1 MKIFD
6 LDSPLMNVLN
16 KMADL
21 MWLNILT
28 LICCIPVIT
37 AGAALTSMHY
47 VALKIVR
54 NEESYI
60 TRSFFKSFKTNF
72 RQATLIWLLLM
83 LVAAILG
90 GDYYIITKS
99 GMQFS
104 QVLVV
109 LIMAAGVL
117 VICTSLYVFPVLAKF
132 DNTILNTIKNAFFMA
147 EQERMLSYHD
157 FLWTQLRVIQKRWW
171 VLQFMILVA
180 LWIALSSIHD
190 EIYLKR
196 SMGVVATLFVILI
209 IPELWKNR
217 SCECMEIEAASYY
230 SLKQVYATRMLLFG
244 ITDIFFITVFL
255 GVASAGLH
263 YELSELVVQFLFP
276 LCVTACICFGIL
288 CSKHA
293 FSETV
298 AIVLCVIWSA
308 VWLFIVLNENVYI
321 MVTVPI
327 WSALL
332 GVTILF
338 IAFAI
343 YRILK
348 NCNQYLEVSFDEI
361 RA

>member
-132 DNTILNTIKNAFFMA
+132 DNTIMGTIRNAFIMSILQLPKTVVMFVMA
-147 EQERMLSYHD
+147 FFPLIIYLVSLRLIPIISLPAYASAMLYNKFFQKLEDQLLSEQEPAPEISPEED
-157 FLWTQLRVIQKRWW
+157 ERV
-171 VLQFMILVA
+171 F
-180 LWIALSSIHD
+180 HD
-190 EIYLKR
+190 ELD
-196 SMGVVATLFVILI
+196 
-209 IPELWKNR
+209 E
-217 SCECMEIEAASYY
+217 
-230 SLKQVYATRMLLFG
+230 SLK
-244 ITDIFFITVFL
+244 TDV
-255 GVASAGLH
+255 
-263 YELSELVVQFLFP
+263 
-276 LCVTACICFGIL
+276 
-288 CSKHA
+288 K
-293 FSETV
+293 
-298 AIVLCVIWSA
+298 
-308 VWLFIVLNENVYI
+308 
-321 MVTVPI
+321 
-327 WSALL
+327 
-332 GVTILF
+332 
-338 IAFAI
+338 
-343 YRILK
+343 
-348 NCNQYLEVSFDEI
+348 
-361 RA
+361 

>member
-132 DNTILNTIKNAFFMA
+132 DNTIMGTIRNAFIMSILQLPKTVVMFVMA
-147 EQERMLSYHD
+147 FFPLIIYLVSFLFGFSLPAYASAMLYNKFFQKLEDQLLSEQEPAPEISPEED
-157 FLWTQLRVIQKRWW
+157 ERV
-171 VLQFMILVA
+171 F
-180 LWIALSSIHD
+180 HD
-190 EIYLKR
+190 ELD
-196 SMGVVATLFVILI
+196 
-209 IPELWKNR
+209 E
-217 SCECMEIEAASYY
+217 
-230 SLKQVYATRMLLFG
+230 SLK
-244 ITDIFFITVFL
+244 TDV
-255 GVASAGLH
+255 
-263 YELSELVVQFLFP
+263 
-276 LCVTACICFGIL
+276 
-288 CSKHA
+288 K
-293 FSETV
+293 
-298 AIVLCVIWSA
+298 
-308 VWLFIVLNENVYI
+308 
-321 MVTVPI
+321 
-327 WSALL
+327 
-332 GVTILF
+332 
-338 IAFAI
+338 
-343 YRILK
+343 
-348 NCNQYLEVSFDEI
+348 
-361 RA
+361 

>member
-37 AGAALTSMHY
+37 VGAALTSMHY

-104 QVLVV
+104 QVLIV

-132 DNTILNTIKNAFFMA
+132 DNTIMGTIRNAFIMSILQLPKTVVMFVMA
-147 EQERMLSYHD
+147 FFPLIIYLVSLRLIPIIFLFGFSLPAYASAMLYNKFFRKLEDQLLSEQEPAPEISPEED
-157 FLWTQLRVIQKRWW
+157 ERV
-171 VLQFMILVA
+171 F
-180 LWIALSSIHD
+180 HD
-190 EIYLKR
+190 ELD
-196 SMGVVATLFVILI
+196 
-209 IPELWKNR
+209 E
-217 SCECMEIEAASYY
+217 
-230 SLKQVYATRMLLFG
+230 SLK
-244 ITDIFFITVFL
+244 TDV
-255 GVASAGLH
+255 
-263 YELSELVVQFLFP
+263 
-276 LCVTACICFGIL
+276 
-288 CSKHA
+288 K
-293 FSETV
+293 
-298 AIVLCVIWSA
+298 
-308 VWLFIVLNENVYI
+308 
-321 MVTVPI
+321 
-327 WSALL
+327 
-332 GVTILF
+332 
-338 IAFAI
+338 
-343 YRILK
+343 
-348 NCNQYLEVSFDEI
+348 
-361 RA
+361 

>member
-60 TRSFFKSFKTNF
+60 TRSFFKPLRPISA
-72 RQATLIWLLLM
+72 RQPIWLLLM

-132 DNTILNTIKNAFFMA
+132 DNTIMGTIRNAFIMSILQLPKTVVMFVMA
-147 EQERMLSYHD
+147 FFPLIIYLVSLRLIPIIFLFGFSLPAYASAMLYNKFFQKLEDQLLSEQEPAPEISPEED
-157 FLWTQLRVIQKRWW
+157 ERV
-171 VLQFMILVA
+171 F
-180 LWIALSSIHD
+180 HD
-190 EIYLKR
+190 ELD
-196 SMGVVATLFVILI
+196 
-209 IPELWKNR
+209 E
-217 SCECMEIEAASYY
+217 
-230 SLKQVYATRMLLFG
+230 SLK
-244 ITDIFFITVFL
+244 TDV
-255 GVASAGLH
+255 
-263 YELSELVVQFLFP
+263 
-276 LCVTACICFGIL
+276 
-288 CSKHA
+288 K
-293 FSETV
+293 
-298 AIVLCVIWSA
+298 
-308 VWLFIVLNENVYI
+308 
-321 MVTVPI
+321 
-327 WSALL
+327 
-332 GVTILF
+332 
-338 IAFAI
+338 
-343 YRILK
+343 
-348 NCNQYLEVSFDEI
+348 
-361 RA
+361 

>member
-132 DNTILNTIKNAFFMA
+132 DNTIMGTIRNAFIMSILQLPKTVVMFVMA
-147 EQERMLSYHD
+147 FFPL
-157 FLWTQLRVIQKRWW
+157 I
-171 VLQFMILVA
+171 
-180 LWIALSSIHD
+180 
-190 EIYLKR
+190 IYLVSLRLIPIIFLFGFHCRLMPLPCCTINSSR
-196 SMGVVATLFVILI
+196 S
-209 IPELWKNR
+209 WKISCCQNR
-217 SCECMEIEAASYY
+217 SLHRKSRRKRMREY
-230 SLKQVYATRMLLFG
+230 SMMNWMKA
-244 ITDIFFITVFL
+244 
-255 GVASAGLH
+255 
-263 YELSELVVQFLFP
+263 
-276 LCVTACICFGIL
+276 
-288 CSKHA
+288 
-293 FSETV
+293 
-298 AIVLCVIWSA
+298 
-308 VWLFIVLNENVYI
+308 
-321 MVTVPI
+321 
-327 WSALL
+327 
-332 GVTILF
+332 
-338 IAFAI
+338 
-343 YRILK
+343 
-348 NCNQYLEVSFDEI
+348 
-361 RA
+361 

>member
-147 EQERMLSYHD
+147 IGNLPRTLLMAAVIVGSIVLTFLSQQTIAIGLLVWIMCGFALIA
-157 FLWTQLRVIQKRWW
+157 FLNAH
-171 VLQFMILVA
+171 ILVKVFDRY
-180 LWIALSSIHD
+180 IPTDEESSV
-190 EIYLKR
+190 E
-196 SMGVVATLFVILI
+196 SVIDGSVFQNLH
-209 IPELWKNR
+209 PVDSAEDDDT
-217 SCECMEIEAASYY
+217 
-230 SLKQVYATRMLLFG
+230 SL
-244 ITDIFFITVFL
+244 
-255 GVASAGLH
+255 
-263 YELSELVVQFLFP
+263 
-276 LCVTACICFGIL
+276 
-288 CSKHA
+288 
-293 FSETV
+293 
-298 AIVLCVIWSA
+298 
-308 VWLFIVLNENVYI
+308 
-321 MVTVPI
+321 
-327 WSALL
+327 
-332 GVTILF
+332 
-338 IAFAI
+338 
-343 YRILK
+343 
-348 NCNQYLEVSFDEI
+348 
-361 RA
+361 

>member
-132 DNTILNTIKNAFFMA
+132 DNTIMGTIRNAFIMSILQLPKTVVMFVMTFFPLIIYLVSLCLIPIIFLFGFSLPAYAAAMLYNKFFQKLEDQLLA
-147 EQERMLSYHD
+147 EQEPAPEISPEED
-157 FLWTQLRVIQKRWW
+157 ERV
-171 VLQFMILVA
+171 F
-180 LWIALSSIHD
+180 HD
-190 EIYLKR
+190 ELD
-196 SMGVVATLFVILI
+196 
-209 IPELWKNR
+209 E
-217 SCECMEIEAASYY
+217 
-230 SLKQVYATRMLLFG
+230 SLT
-244 ITDIFFITVFL
+244 TD
-255 GVASAGLH
+255 G
-263 YELSELVVQFLFP
+263 
-276 LCVTACICFGIL
+276 
-288 CSKHA
+288 K
-293 FSETV
+293 
-298 AIVLCVIWSA
+298 
-308 VWLFIVLNENVYI
+308 
-321 MVTVPI
+321 
-327 WSALL
+327 
-332 GVTILF
+332 
-338 IAFAI
+338 
-343 YRILK
+343 
-348 NCNQYLEVSFDEI
+348 
-361 RA
+361 

>member
-28 LICCIPVIT
+28 LICCIPIIT

-132 DNTILNTIKNAFFMA
+132 DNTIMGTIRNAAAQDSCDVRNGIFPVDYLSGIFKTDTHYFPVWFFA
-147 EQERMLSYHD
+147 
-157 FLWTQLRVIQKRWW
+157 
-171 VLQFMILVA
+171 
-180 LWIALSSIHD
+180 
-190 EIYLKR
+190 
-196 SMGVVATLFVILI
+196 
-209 IPELWKNR
+209 
-217 SCECMEIEAASYY
+217 
-230 SLKQVYATRMLLFG
+230 
-244 ITDIFFITVFL
+244 
-255 GVASAGLH
+255 AGLCLCH
-263 YELSELVVQFLFP
+263 AVQ
-276 LCVTACICFGIL
+276 
-288 CSKHA
+288 
-293 FSETV
+293 
-298 AIVLCVIWSA
+298 
-308 VWLFIVLNENVYI
+308 
-321 MVTVPI
+321 
-327 WSALL
+327 
-332 GVTILF
+332 
-338 IAFAI
+338 
-343 YRILK
+343 
-348 NCNQYLEVSFDEI
+348 
-361 RA
+361 

>member
-99 GMQFS
+99 
-104 QVLVV
+104 
-109 LIMAAGVL
+109 

-132 DNTILNTIKNAFFMA
+132 DNTIMGTIRNAFIMSILQLPKTVVMFVMA
-147 EQERMLSYHD
+147 FFPLIIYLVSLRLIPIIFLFGFSLPAYASAMLYNKFFQKLEDQLLSEQEPAPEISPEED
-157 FLWTQLRVIQKRWW
+157 ERV
-171 VLQFMILVA
+171 F
-180 LWIALSSIHD
+180 HD
-190 EIYLKR
+190 ELD
-196 SMGVVATLFVILI
+196 
-209 IPELWKNR
+209 E
-217 SCECMEIEAASYY
+217 
-230 SLKQVYATRMLLFG
+230 SLK
-244 ITDIFFITVFL
+244 TDV
-255 GVASAGLH
+255 
-263 YELSELVVQFLFP
+263 
-276 LCVTACICFGIL
+276 
-288 CSKHA
+288 K
-293 FSETV
+293 
-298 AIVLCVIWSA
+298 
-308 VWLFIVLNENVYI
+308 
-321 MVTVPI
+321 
-327 WSALL
+327 
-332 GVTILF
+332 
-338 IAFAI
+338 
-343 YRILK
+343 
-348 NCNQYLEVSFDEI
+348 
-361 RA
+361 

>member
-117 VICTSLYVFPVLAKF
+117 VICTSLYVFPVLAKCIYHEYF
-132 DNTILNTIKNAFFMA
+132 TAAQDSCNVRNGIFPVDYLSGIFKTDTHYFPVWFF
-147 EQERMLSYHD
+147 
-157 FLWTQLRVIQKRWW
+157 T
-171 VLQFMILVA
+171 
-180 LWIALSSIHD
+180 
-190 EIYLKR
+190 
-196 SMGVVATLFVILI
+196 
-209 IPELWKNR
+209 
-217 SCECMEIEAASYY
+217 
-230 SLKQVYATRMLLFG
+230 
-244 ITDIFFITVFL
+244 
-255 GVASAGLH
+255 AGLCLCH
-263 YELSELVVQFLFP
+263 AVQ
-276 LCVTACICFGIL
+276 
-288 CSKHA
+288 
-293 FSETV
+293 
-298 AIVLCVIWSA
+298 
-308 VWLFIVLNENVYI
+308 
-321 MVTVPI
+321 
-327 WSALL
+327 
-332 GVTILF
+332 
-338 IAFAI
+338 
-343 YRILK
+343 
-348 NCNQYLEVSFDEI
+348 
-361 RA
+361 

>member
-132 DNTILNTIKNAFFMA
+132 DNTIMGTIRNAFIMSILQLPKTVVMFVMA
-147 EQERMLSYHD
+147 FFPL
-157 FLWTQLRVIQKRWW
+157 I
-171 VLQFMILVA
+171 
-180 LWIALSSIHD
+180 
-190 EIYLKR
+190 IYLVSLR
-196 SMGVVATLFVILI
+196 LIPIIFLFGFSLPAYASAMLYNKFFQKV
-209 IPELWKNR
+209 WKISCCQNR
-217 SCECMEIEAASYY
+217 SLHRKSRRKRMREY
-230 SLKQVYATRMLLFG
+230 SMMNWMKA
-244 ITDIFFITVFL
+244 
-255 GVASAGLH
+255 
-263 YELSELVVQFLFP
+263 
-276 LCVTACICFGIL
+276 
-288 CSKHA
+288 
-293 FSETV
+293 
-298 AIVLCVIWSA
+298 
-308 VWLFIVLNENVYI
+308 
-321 MVTVPI
+321 
-327 WSALL
+327 
-332 GVTILF
+332 
-338 IAFAI
+338 
-343 YRILK
+343 
-348 NCNQYLEVSFDEI
+348 
-361 RA
+361 

>member
-37 AGAALTSMHY
+37 AGVALTSMHY

-132 DNTILNTIKNAFFMA
+132 DNTIMGTIRNAFIMSILQLPKTVVMFVMA
-147 EQERMLSYHD
+147 FFPLIIYLVSLRLIPIIFLFGFSLPAYASAMLYNKFFQKLEDQLLSEQEPAPEISPEED
-157 FLWTQLRVIQKRWW
+157 ERV
-171 VLQFMILVA
+171 F
-180 LWIALSSIHD
+180 HD
-190 EIYLKR
+190 ELD
-196 SMGVVATLFVILI
+196 
-209 IPELWKNR
+209 E
-217 SCECMEIEAASYY
+217 
-230 SLKQVYATRMLLFG
+230 SLK
-244 ITDIFFITVFL
+244 TDV
-255 GVASAGLH
+255 
-263 YELSELVVQFLFP
+263 
-276 LCVTACICFGIL
+276 
-288 CSKHA
+288 K
-293 FSETV
+293 
-298 AIVLCVIWSA
+298 
-308 VWLFIVLNENVYI
+308 
-321 MVTVPI
+321 
-327 WSALL
+327 
-332 GVTILF
+332 
-338 IAFAI
+338 
-343 YRILK
+343 
-348 NCNQYLEVSFDEI
+348 
-361 RA
+361 